1 MSTISPFSFPQSLR
15 EQPVLIVPGLRN
27 SDEHH
32 WQTRWQ
38 ENLPHSKRIE
48 LAEWDTP
55 DLEKWKRGIIEQL
68 QHLDKPAVLIAH
80 SFGALASAAIAAE
93 FPEKVAALFLV
104 APADPD
110 KFQIAHQLPQQS
122 LPVAAQ
128 IIASSNDPWLTETKA
143 AIWALRWGAD
153 YFRFN
158 NVGHINSASNLGD
171 WAEGITHLQR
181 LLLKAKSRY
190 NTKHFHAESRA
201 A

>member
-38 ENLPHSKRIE
+38 ENLPNSKRIE

-55 DLEKWKRGIIEQL
+55 DLDKWRQGIIKQL
-68 QHLDKPAVLIAH
+68 HLLDKPAVLIAH
-80 SFGALASAAIAAE
+80 SFGALASASIAQE
-93 FPEKVAALFLV
+93 FPDKIAALFLV

-110 KFQIAHQLPQQS
+110 KFLIAHRLPQQP
-122 LPVAAQ
+122 LPVPAQ
-128 IIASSNDPWLTETKA
+128 IIASSNDPWLSETKA
-143 AIWALRWGAD
+143 AFWALQWGAD
-153 YFRFN
+153 YFRFR
-158 NVGHINSASNLGD
+158 NVGHINSTSNLGD

-181 LLLKAKSRY
+181 LLLKAKARY
-190 NTKHFHAESRA
+190 GAKHFHSESQA

>member
-55 DLEKWKRGIIEQL
+55 DLDKWKRGIIEQL
-68 QHLDKPAVLIAH
+68 QQLDKPAVLIAH

-110 KFQIAHQLPQQS
+110 KFQIAHLLPQQP

-181 LLLKAKSRY
+181 LLLKAKARY
-190 NTKHFHAESRA
+190 SLRNFHAESRA